1 MMKRTYQ
8 ITIEKPLE
16 EVIDL
21 FNNPSNF
28 KHWQK
33 GLIDSKNLTG
43 KIGQKGSKRNIKIK
57 TSVATI
63 QMVEEITAVDL
74 PHLWEATYRSK
85 GVTNFQ
91 SNRFRESVSTV
102 NKKELKQTVWD
113 ASTIFKFSGMM
124 RLVAKARPQIFESQ
138 TEQFMQ
144 DFKNFAENGISV
156 YDS

>member
-1 MMKRTYQ
+1 MKRTYQ

-21 FNNPSNF
+21 FNNPLNF

-124 RLVAKARPQIFESQ
+124 
-138 TEQFMQ
+138 
-144 DFKNFAENGISV
+144 
-156 YDS
+156 